1 MKYFISVT
9 SLDIEEL
16 IKVFIYIIYKLY
28 STLSIIIFN
37 RGSLFI
43 SNFWYCLN

>member
-1 MKYFISVT
+1 MRHFIFVT

-16 IKVFIYIIYKLY
+16 IKAFIHTIYKLY
-28 STLSIIIFN
+28 GALSTIISN

-43 SNFWYCLN
+43 SDF